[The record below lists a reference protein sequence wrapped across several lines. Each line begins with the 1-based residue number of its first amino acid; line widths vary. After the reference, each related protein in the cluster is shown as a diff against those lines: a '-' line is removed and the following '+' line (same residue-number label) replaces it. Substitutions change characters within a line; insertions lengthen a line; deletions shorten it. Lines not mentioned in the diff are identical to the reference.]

1 MTLNTRN
8 WVLLAGAGLVLLLF
22 IGYSFILYKLIRTV
36 WTGGLIT
43 SLSVIEARVQEIIT
57 VQPGFFTG
65 GSFNLFRILILHFL
79 LFLCSF
85 SGSIFFRKYF
95 RKITSPEIFFAA
107 AFIVSVAL
115 DGVSILQVYRIIF
128 DEPLYIGVI
137 STRIVHFGHY
147 FGIFCLFI
155 ASLFALGIQYQ
166 KFWTLLGIVVLL
178 AAIISYLLPINQTI
192 MYHNLLFK
200 VDIETG
206 LYFVY
211 YAVALFTI
219 GDYLFTAVSTGSK
232 DKWVATLCILIFIS
246 SREVLFFFQLPEL
259 LYPGYLFLIFSAFL
273 LGWRY
278 RKSYMWE

>member
-36 WTGGLIT
+36 WTGDLIA
-43 SLSVIEARVQEIIT
+43 SLAVIEARVQTKIS

-65 GSFNLFRILILHFL
+65 GAFSLNRFLALHAL

-85 SGSIFFRKYF
+85 SGSILSRKYF
-95 RKITSPEIFFAA
+95 RKITSPEIFFIA
-107 AFIVSVAL
+107 AFIVTVAL

-128 DEPLYIGVI
+128 DEPLYYGVI

-178 AAIISYLLPINQTI
+178 ATVISYLLPINQTV
-192 MYHNLLFK
+192 MYHNLLYK

-211 YAVALFTI
+211 YAVALFTVA
-219 GDYLFTAVSTGSK
+219 DYLFTAASTESK
-232 DKWVATLCILIFIS
+232 EKWIATVCILIFIF
-246 SREVLFFFQLPEL
+246 SREILFFVQPPEL
-259 LYPGYLFLIFSAFL
+259 LYPGYLLLVSAGFLF
-273 LGWRY
+273 GWRY